1 MSDASRKQSLVPS
14 SVQSRES
21 DDDDDEEKD
30 EVDDDVDEGESED
43 EPSSYYMTEDDG
55 KSDFQS
61 SCMVSHRV
69 DTASNISHLSRMN
82 RSGYSARMV
91 LNKSCITSDV
101 SDTSF
106 SMFMYMPKK
115 GGNKGTDTSS
125 INQSSRDSRQ
135 SADER
140 SYEYRSNDGK
150 PVDKNK

>member
-1 MSDASRKQSLVPS
+1 MS
-14 SVQSRES
+14 E
-21 DDDDDEEKD
+21 DEEKD
-30 EVDDDVDEGESED
+30 DVDDDDFAESED

-115 GGNKGTDTSS
+115 DGKKGTDTSS
-125 INQSSRDSRQ
+125 INQSSKDSRQ
-135 SADER
+135 SADDR
-140 SYEYRSNDGK
+140 SYEYRSNDGNTVK
-150 PVDKNK
+150 NDKNINKK